1 MKQVPYWTDRT
12 RPPEDIQRQSPPAR
26 AQVIVIGAGYTG
38 LNAGLRLAQS
48 GADVTVLDAHTI
60 GWGASSR
67 NGGFF
72 GPGLV
77 TGAAALR
84 ARYGETT
91 AKALWAWA
99 EGTRDYLV
107 DTIEGNAIDC
117 DFTPCG
123 ALHLAYKPSH
133 LEALR
138 EEGEMRAAWLGVE
151 PDPILPREALSEQ
164 IGSSAFHGGVLH
176 ESVGVLDPARYVFG
190 LARAAAGAGAR
201 LVENTRVLAV
211 ERREGA
217 FHLATTAGEIVAERV
232 LLATNGYTPGISRR
246 ARAGIISGACYS
258 IVTAPLSEALQR
270 SVSPLG
276 RCFFDSR
283 LLLSYFR
290 LTPDGRMLFGG
301 SSSLAPDRDLGNRAR
316 DLRRRMLYAFPQLAE
331 VEITHVWT
339 GRLGLTFDRMPHIGE
354 ADGLFYA
361 YGYNGHGVALASCMG
376 AEVAGLIGG
385 EGEHSLFMEIP
396 HPRYPFAP
404 LERLYMPVA
413 DLGFRLLD
421 RMS

>member
-1 MKQVPYWTDRT
+1 VRQVPYWTDRT
-12 RPPEDIQRQSPPAR
+12 PPPGDIPKQSSPAR
-26 AQVIVIGAGYTG
+26 AQVAVIGAGYTG
-38 LNAGLRLAQS
+38 LNAGMRLAQS
-48 GADVTVLDAHTI
+48 GAEVTILDAHSV

-77 TGAAALR
+77 TGAATLR
-84 ARYGETT
+84 ARYGDAT
-91 AKALWAWA
+91 AKALWEWA
-99 EGTRDYLV
+99 EGARDYLV

-117 DFTPCG
+117 DFTTCG
-123 ALHLAYKPSH
+123 ALHLAYKPGH
-133 LEALR
+133 LESLR
-138 EEGEMRAAWLGVE
+138 EEGEIQAAWLGVE
-151 PDPILPREALSEQ
+151 PAPILPREALSDQ
-164 IGSSAFHGGVLH
+164 IGSAAFHGAALH
-176 ESVGVLDPARYVFG
+176 ESNGVLDPAKYVFG
-190 LARAAAGAGAR
+190 LARAAADAGVR
-201 LVENTRVLAV
+201 LVEKAQVLSV
-211 ERREGA
+211 ERRGTA
-217 FHLATTAGEIVAERV
+217 FHLVTTRGEMVAERV

-246 ARAGIISGACYS
+246 ARAGVISGACYT
-258 IVTAPLSEALQR
+258 IVTAPLPEALRR
-270 SVSPLG
+270 SVSPRG

-290 LTPDGRMLFGG
+290 LTPDGRLLFGG

-339 GRLGLTFDRMPHIGE
+339 GRLGLTFDRMPHIGQ

-361 YGYNGHGVALASCMG
+361 YGYNGHGVALASRMG
-376 AEVAGLIGG
+376 AEVADLMSG
-385 EGEHSLFMEIP
+385 ERAHSPFMEIP